1 MRNETISTYTVFDVE
16 TPNSRNDSICS
27 IALVH
32 VEEGTVTSEEYYLV
46 NPEDVFDDFNIGI
59 HHITKAMVRNQPKFP
74 EIWTKISGYFTNGI
88 VIAHNAN
95 FDLSVLSKA
104 LQGSMLDIP
113 DFSYLCTMK
122 LSKKTFMD
130 MEKYRLDYLCQ
141 RFDIELRRHH
151 DALCDTQA
159 CHSLFE
165 RIQEENAVT
174 AADVLTYRF
183 TDSAARKADKPV
195 LVKSFNTLYGLVRG
209 ITCDRKIN
217 SREMEA
223 ISSWVKEYRRY
234 RDTFPYYEAIPR
246 IEGMLADGV
255 LTEEERLELVSFTER
270 FITKDAFSEAVLSM
284 QILFG
289 MLDGISCDEVISTEE
304 LQALKGW
311 MAEHGELIGNY
322 PYDVIGRT
330 LTKVLE
336 DGRIT
341 AQENGELVR
350 LFRSYLQPM
359 TEKQDGRIGVSGTVV
374 CLTGNFENGS
384 KEEIGALI
392 TGLGGLVSTS
402 VTRKTGILVVGGEG
416 CGSWSYGNYGTKVKK
431 AMEMRSKGSE
441 ILIIGEDDFLEM
453 LKRD

>member
-1 MRNETISTYTVFDVE
+1 MNEESIRTYTVFDVE

-32 VEEGTVTSEEYYLV
+32 VEEGEVTSEAYYLV
-46 NPEDVFDDFNIGI
+46 DPEAVFDSFNIGI
-59 HHITKAMVRNQPKFP
+59 HHITPAMVRKQPKFP
-74 EIWTKISGYFTNGI
+74 QIWEKIGGYFTNGI

-104 LQGSMLDIP
+104 LQGHMLDIP

-122 LSKKTFMD
+122 LSRKAFMD
-130 MEKYRLDYLCQ
+130 MEKYRLDYLCS

-159 CHSLFE
+159 CHSLFQ
-165 RIQEENAVT
+165 RIQQDHGVT
-174 AADVLTYRF
+174 RADVLTYRF
-183 TDSAARKADKPV
+183 TDSAAKKADRPV
-195 LVKSFNTLYGLVRG
+195 RVKSFNILYGLVRG
-209 ITCDRKIN
+209 ITCDRRIN
-217 SREMEA
+217 PQEMAA
-223 ISSWVKEYRRY
+223 ISAWVKEYRRY
-234 RDTFPYYEAIPR
+234 AGSFPYYEVIPR

-255 LTEEERLELVSFTER
+255 ITEEERRELVSFTER

-289 MLDGISCDEVISTEE
+289 IVDGISCDAVISTEE
-304 LQALKGW
+304 LESLRGW
-311 MAEHGELIGNY
+311 MEDHDELVGNY
-322 PYDVIGRT
+322 PYDVIGKT
-330 LTKVLE
+330 LGRVLE

-341 AQENGELVR
+341 ASENDELVR
-350 LFRSYLQPM
+350 LFRGYLQPM
-359 TEKQDGRIGVSGTVV
+359 EAKQDGRIEVAGTVV

-384 KEEIGALI
+384 KEEIGAMI
-392 TGLGGLVSTS
+392 EGLGGVIGAG

-416 CGSWSYGNYGTKVKK
+416 SGSWSYCNYGTKVKK
-431 AMEMRSKGSE
+431 AMEMRSKGAD